1 MSIKRWL
8 RATALL
14 VALLLICAAAV
25 AGGNEESGNVQASD
39 MPGERPAHVSE
50 DGERPEGARPPD
62 GQPAQSPGGMPG
74 EPGTISQGTSATT
87 LETDATIS
95 GGSFVSQKADE
106 NALRVTNLAQVTLSG
121 IIIQKSEGDTSSTE
135 NSDFL
140 RPERGLSGH

>member
-1 MSIKRWL
+1 
-8 RATALL
+8 
-14 VALLLICAAAV
+14 
-25 AGGNEESGNVQASD
+25 

-121 IIIQKSEGDTSSTE
+121 IIIQKSEE
-135 NSDFL
+135 
-140 RPERGLSGH
+140 HAI